1 MRNFLKPGDYVL
13 AEPFGVKLMLRYDS
27 RGVLDSVGCGSDYDH
42 ISNIEPSALLKIR
55 ELSTVPTKI
64 SITGGSTFVYGTLY
78 TPEIP
83 FVNGEGNM
91 SELYISE
98 YISKL
103 DNTYKFVA
111 SFVRSNASKFAGA
124 VATRNWLQ
132 MSKFYI
138 CPGYIAPANPD
149 HKFINNILQSNMY
162 EFYPKLIGGFTYYRG
177 TELHHKVV
185 SMYQFIVS
193 QVRLSVDRSGAILG
207 LVQHVHSNYIMSLN
221 YSEVVSHNIQ
231 PGDVVIQQ
239 DGSDGQYLFS
249 KSLDTKIREPRLSTI
264 SCPVC
269 GKLLNVP
276 KQGILKCDDNGC
288 LSNHYLDFCSMASV
302 LGIPVMPK
310 DKYFKLAKCNEIL
323 NIVDI
328 LDLPEY
334 KDYNFTLD
342 IYNMLRA
349 CIPITEVRSDETLKR
364 FCIRCNN
371 DVDTIRYYIH
381 SPNRIYIDL
390 SMDSIDD
397 KNLISWLSSS
407 YNQTVVEAFLCRS
420 NVIEHS
426 TLKKFDG
433 APIFRNRTICI
444 TGRFEHGPHSEIIQI
459 LQSYSATIVTELS
472 NDAHCLLVGGLM
484 ESIDGSMLNTA
495 RANNIP
501 IFYED
506 KFFDEYGIDDDL
518 KHYT

>member
-13 AEPFGVKLMLRYDS
+13 AEPFGIKLMLRYDS
-27 RGVLDSVGCGSDYDH
+27 RGVLDFVGCGSDYDH
-42 ISNIEPSALLKIR
+42 IEEIEHIKLSKIR

-64 SITGGSTFVYGTLY
+64 GITGGSTFVYGTLY
-78 TPEIP
+78 APDTP
-83 FVNGEGNM
+83 FVHSEGNV

-103 DNTYKFVA
+103 NNTYQFVA
-111 SFVRSNASKFAGA
+111 SFVKSNASKFAGA

-132 MSKFYI
+132 MSKFYV
-138 CPGYIAPANPD
+138 CPGYLAPANPD
-149 HKFINNILQSNMY
+149 RKFIDTILQSNMY
-162 EFYPKLIGGFTYYRG
+162 EFYPKLIGGFTYFRG
-177 TELHHKVV
+177 TEVYHKVV
-185 SMYQFIVS
+185 PMYQFIVS

-207 LVQHVHSNYIMSLN
+207 LVQHAHSNYSMSLN

-231 PGDVVIQQ
+231 PGDIVIQQ
-239 DGSDGQYLFS
+239 DGRNGQYLFS
-249 KSLDTKIREPRLSTI
+249 KSLDCKVREPRLSTI
-264 SCPVC
+264 ACPVC

-276 KQGILKCDDNGC
+276 KHGIVKCDDNSC

-302 LGIPVMPK
+302 LGIPVISK
-310 DKYFKLAKCNEIL
+310 DKYFKLAKSNEIL

-342 IYNMLRA
+342 IHQMLRA

-381 SPNRIYIDL
+381 SPNRIYVDL

-397 KNLISWLSSS
+397 KNLISWLSSA
-407 YNQTVVEAFLCRS
+407 YNQTVLEAFISRS

-433 APIFRNRTICI
+433 APIFRGRTICI
-444 TGRFEHGPHSEIIQI
+444 TGRFEHGPDSEIIQI
-459 LQSYSATIVTELS
+459 LQSYSACVVTELS
-472 NDAHCLLVGGLM
+472 DDVDCLLIGQLM
-484 ESIDGSMLNTA
+484 ESIDGSMLNRA
-495 RANNIP
+495 RANDIP

-506 KFFDEYGIDDDL
+506 KFFNEYGIDDDL
-518 KHYT
+518 KQYT